1 MQNCQQT
8 LKINKMG
15 NSISSLQ
22 QGNKACCLQGSS
34 SKHNWQHAPNVFF
47 FKCAFVSLMPCK
59 IPSVLCVAER
69 AHDRYTKCR
78 LIVCLG
84 VISGSGGIYTVSWI
98 CQ

>member
-22 QGNKACCLQGSS
+22 EGNEARCLQGSS
-34 SKHNWQHAPNVFF
+34 SKHNSQHAPNVF
-47 FKCAFVSLMPCK
+47 AFVSLMPCK
-59 IPSVLCVAER
+59 IPSVLCVAAR
-69 AHDRYTKCR
+69 AHNRYTKCR